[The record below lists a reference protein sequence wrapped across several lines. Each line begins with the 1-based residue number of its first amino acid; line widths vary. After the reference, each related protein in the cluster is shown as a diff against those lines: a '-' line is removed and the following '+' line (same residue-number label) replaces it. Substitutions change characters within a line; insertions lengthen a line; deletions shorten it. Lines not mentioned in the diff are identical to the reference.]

1 MASFHNDRQI
11 KISTAGTRVSTFWPV
26 QEIWWSEFVGK
37 LAAPVRSAESL
48 MAYLRLPKSKQDN
61 LKDVGGFVGGQIDG
75 QRKAS
80 NVKGRD
86 LITLDLDNIQADGA
100 NGILKRVNS
109 LGCGYAVY
117 STRKHEPVKPRLRV
131 IIPLSRTVSADE
143 YEPIARKLAEII
155 GIEFCDPTTFQA
167 SRLMFWPSCCSD
179 GEYIF
184 TYADKLMVSAD
195 GILSMYEDWR
205 DISKWPKISGQQ
217 PVQRLAQKQGNPRE
231 KKGIVGAFC
240 RTYDIYAAMEKF
252 IPGIYTPCDAGGRY
266 TFAGGSTTGGA
277 VIYENGDFLYS
288 HHSTDPAGGKL
299 CNAFDLVRLH
309 KYGTLDEGAAAG
321 TPTGRLPSYTAMM
334 AAVKEDKA
342 VMDLVKREKYETAVK
357 AFGGERLPE
366 DDASWVKNLSLSAF
380 GGYEKTTNNIL
391 LILKNDPL
399 LKGRFAFDEFA
410 GRSLVKGALPWDK
423 RAEMRQH
430 TDDDDAGLRW
440 YLESIYGI
448 TGKDKISDGLA
459 LAAKAQKINHVR
471 DYLES
476 LAWDGRK
483 RLDALLSDY
492 LGADDTAYTQAVMR
506 KSLAA
511 AVARVMEPGTKY
523 DYMPILAGPQGI
535 GKSTFLRILGG
546 KWYSDSLS
554 SFEGK
559 EAAEMIQG
567 TWINELGELN
577 GMNKSETNAIK
588 QFLSKTDDIYREPY
602 GRKTVNFPRRCV
614 FFGTTN
620 DSEFLK
626 DKTGN
631 RRFWPVDVGIN
642 KPGKSVFKDL
652 EAERDQIWAEA
663 VTVYRIGEPLYMQG
677 SIEKLAQKAQK
688 SHQETSER
696 EGIIREFLSAG
707 IPPDWNQ
714 RDLMQRRIFFNSSF
728 GRDDNKSEPR
738 KYICAAEIWCECF
751 GKDIAHLKKSDSREI
766 NSILSNIEGLE
777 KMKTPHKFPIYGNQR
792 GYILRNFEKK

>member
-1 MASFHNDRQI
+1 MAGFNNDRQI

-26 QEIWWSEFVGK
+26 QEIWWSEFVEK
-37 LAAPVRSAESL
+37 LATPVRSTESL
-48 MAYLRLPKSKQDN
+48 MAYLRLPKSRQDN

-75 QRKAS
+75 QRKAA

-86 LITLDLDNIQADGA
+86 LITLDLDNIPADGTE
-100 NGILKRVNS
+100 GILKRVDS
-109 LGCGYAVY
+109 LGCGYAIY

-131 IIPLSRTVSADE
+131 IMPLSRTVSADE

-155 GIEFCDPTTFQA
+155 SIEFCDPTTFQA

-179 GEYIF
+179 GKYVF
-184 TYADKLMVSAD
+184 TYADKPMISAD
-195 GILSMYEDWR
+195 GILSMYENWR
-205 DISKWPKISGQQ
+205 DISKWPKIPGQQ
-217 PVQRLAQKQGNPRE
+217 PAQRLAQKQGNPKE

-240 RTYDIYAAMEKF
+240 RTYDIYAVMDKF
-252 IPGIYTPCDAGGRY
+252 IPGAYIPCDIEGRY

-277 VIYENGDFLYS
+277 IVYEDGNFLYS
-288 HHSTDPAGGKL
+288 HHATDPAGGKL

-309 KYGTLDEGAAAG
+309 KYGELDEDAAAG

-334 AAVKEDKA
+334 AEIKEDDT
-342 VMDLVKREKYETAVK
+342 VMNLVKSEKYETAVK
-357 AFGGERLPE
+357 DFGEGRSDEV
-366 DDASWVKNLSLSAF
+366 DTSWVKNLSLSAS

-399 LKGRFAFDEFA
+399 LKDKFAFDEFA
-410 GRSLVKGALPWDK
+410 NRSLIKGTLPWDK
-423 RAEMRQH
+423 RDELRQH

-440 YLESIYGI
+440 YLEIIYGI
-448 TGKDKISDGLA
+448 TGKDKINDGLA
-459 LAAKAQKINHVR
+459 LAAKAQKINHVKG
-471 DYLES
+471 YLES
-476 LAWDGRK
+476 LVWDGKK
-483 RLDALLSDY
+483 RLDTLLSDY
-492 LGADDTAYTQAVMR
+492 LGADDTAYTRAVIR

-511 AVARVMEPGTKY
+511 AVARVMAPGTKY

-535 GKSTFLRILGG
+535 GKSTFLRTLGG
-546 KWYSDSLS
+546 RWYSDSLS

-577 GMNKSETNAIK
+577 GMTKSETNAVK

-642 KPGKSVFKDL
+642 KPSKNVFTGL
-652 EAERDQIWAEA
+652 EAELDQIWAEA
-663 VTVYRIGEPLYMQG
+663 VTAYRG
-677 SIEKLAQKAQK
+677 
-688 SHQETSER
+688 
-696 EGIIREFLSAG
+696 
-707 IPPDWNQ
+707 
-714 RDLMQRRIFFNSSF
+714 RR
-728 GRDDNKSEPR
+728 
-738 KYICAAEIWCECF
+738 CV
-751 GKDIAHLKKSDSREI
+751 
-766 NSILSNIEGLE
+766 
-777 KMKTPHKFPIYGNQR
+777 
-792 GYILRNFEKK
+792 

>member
-1 MASFHNDRQI
+1 MAGFNNDRKI

-26 QEIWWSEFVGK
+26 QEIWWSEFVEK
-37 LAAPVRSAESL
+37 IAMPVRSTESL
-48 MAYLRLPKSKQDN
+48 MAYLRLPKSNQDN

-75 QRKAS
+75 QRKAT

-86 LITLDLDNIQADGA
+86 LITLDLDNIPSDGTES
-100 NGILKRVNS
+100 ILKRVDS
-109 LGCGYAVY
+109 LGCGYAIY

-131 IIPLSRTVSADE
+131 IMPLSRTVSADE

-184 TYADKLMVSAD
+184 TYSDKPMVSAD
-195 GILSMYEDWR
+195 GILAMYDDWR

-217 PVQRLAQKQGNPRE
+217 PAQRLAQKQGNPRE

-240 RTYDIYAAMEKF
+240 RTYDIYDAMDKF
-252 IPGIYTPCDAGGRY
+252 IPGQYVPCDIEGRY

-277 VIYENGDFLYS
+277 IIYENGDFLYS
-288 HHSTDPAGGKL
+288 HHATDPAGGRL

-309 KYGTLDEGAAAG
+309 KYGELDEDAVAG

-334 AAVKEDKA
+334 AEVKEDKA
-342 VMDLVKREKYETAVK
+342 VMDLVKSEKYENAIK
-357 AFGGERLPE
+357 DFGEESLSE
-366 DDASWVKNLSLSAF
+366 DETSWVKNLSLSAS

-399 LKGRFAFDEFA
+399 LKGKFAFDEFA
-410 GRSLVKGALPWDK
+410 NRSLIKGALPWDK
-423 RAEMRQH
+423 REEMRQH

-440 YLESIYGI
+440 YLEIIYGI

-459 LAAKAQKINHVR
+459 LAAKAQKINHVK

-476 LAWDGRK
+476 LVWDGKK
-483 RLDALLSDY
+483 RLDTLLSDY
-492 LGADDTAYTQAVMR
+492 LGADDTEYTRAVIR

-523 DYMPILAGPQGI
+523 DYMAIFAGPQGI
-535 GKSTFLRILGG
+535 GKSTFLRTLGG
-546 KWYSDSLS
+546 NWYSDSLS

-642 KPGKSVFKDL
+642 KPVKSVFKDL
-652 EAERDQIWAEA
+652 GAELDQIWAEA
-663 VTVYRIGEPLYMQG
+663 VTAYRMGEPLYMQG
-677 SIEKLAQKAQK
+677 SIEKLAKQAQE
-688 SHQETSER
+688 SHQEMSER
-696 EGIIREFLSAG
+696 EGIIREFLSID
-707 IPPDWNQ
+707 IPFDWNQ
-714 RDLMQRRIFFNSSF
+714 RDLMQRRVFFNNEF
-728 GRDDNKSEPR
+728 GRTDNNSEPR

-751 GKDIAHLKKSDSREI
+751 EKDIAYLKKSDSREI
-766 NSILSNIEGLE
+766 NDILSNIEGLE
-777 KMKTPHKFPIYGNQR
+777 KMKTPHRFPIYGSQR
-792 GYILRNFEKK
+792 GYILKNFEKV

>member
-1 MASFHNDRQI
+1 MAGFNNDRQI
-11 KISTAGTRVSTFWPV
+11 KISTAGMRVSTFWPV
-26 QEIWWSEFVGK
+26 QEIWWSEFVEK
-37 LAAPVRSAESL
+37 LATPVRSTESL

-75 QRKAS
+75 QRKAT

-86 LITLDLDNIQADGA
+86 LITLDLDNIPSDGTE
-100 NGILKRVNS
+100 GILKRVDS
-109 LGCGYAVY
+109 LGCGYAIY
-117 STRKHEPVKPRLRV
+117 STRKHEPIKPRLRV

-143 YEPIARKLAEII
+143 YEPIARKLAEVI

-179 GEYIF
+179 GKYVF
-184 TYADKLMVSAD
+184 TYADKPMVSAD
-195 GILSMYEDWR
+195 GILAMYENWR
-205 DISKWPKISGQQ
+205 DISKWPKVPGQQ
-217 PVQRLAQKQGNPRE
+217 PAQRLAQKQGNPRE

-240 RTYDIYAAMEKF
+240 RTYDIYAAMDKF
-252 IPGIYTPCDAGGRY
+252 IPGAYIPCDIEGRY

-277 VIYENGDFLYS
+277 IVYEGGNFLYS
-288 HHSTDPAGGKL
+288 HHATDPAGGKL

-309 KYGTLDEGAAAG
+309 KYGELDEDAVSG

-334 AAVKEDKA
+334 AEVKEDDT
-342 VMDLVKREKYETAVK
+342 VMNLVKSEKYETAVK
-357 AFGGERLPE
+357 DFGE
-366 DDASWVKNLSLSAF
+366 DSSDEVDTSWVKNLSLSAS

-399 LKGRFAFDEFA
+399 LKGKFTFDEFA
-410 GRSLVKGALPWDK
+410 NRSLIKGALPWDK
-423 RAEMRQH
+423 RDEMRQH

-440 YLESIYGI
+440 YLEIIYGI
-448 TGKDKISDGLA
+448 TGKDKINDGLA
-459 LAAKAQKINHVR
+459 LAAKAQKINHVK

-476 LAWDGRK
+476 LVWDGKK
-483 RLDALLSDY
+483 RLDTLLIDY
-492 LGADDTAYTQAVMR
+492 LGADDTAYTRAVMR

-523 DYMPILAGPQGI
+523 DYMPIFAGPQGI
-535 GKSTFLRILGG
+535 GKSTFLRTLGG
-546 KWYSDSLS
+546 RWYSDSLS

-577 GMNKSETNAIK
+577 GMTKSETNAVK

-620 DSEFLK
+620 DGEFLK

-642 KPGKSVFKDL
+642 EPVKSVFRDL
-652 EAERDQIWAEA
+652 EAEIDQIWAEA
-663 VTVYRIGEPLYMQG
+663 VTAYRIGEPLYMQG
-677 SIEKLAQKAQK
+677 DTERLAKQAQE
-688 SHQETSER
+688 SHQEMSER
-696 EGIIREFLSAG
+696 EGIIREFLSTNL
-707 IPPDWNQ
+707 PPNWNE
-714 RDLMQRRIFFNSSF
+714 RDLIQRRVFLNNDF
-728 GRDDNKSEPR
+728 GRPDDCEPR

-751 GKDIAHLKKSDSREI
+751 EKDIAYLKKSDSREI
-766 NSILSNIEGLE
+766 NDILSNIEGLE
-777 KMKTPHKFPIYGNQR
+777 KMKTPHRFPIYGSQR
-792 GYILRNFEKK
+792 GYILKSFEKP